1 MKQGLGDVAQLPV
14 VGSIAP
20 IKKWHLYTGR

>member
-14 VGSIAP
+14 VGSITP
-20 IKKWHLYTGR
+20 IKKWNLYAGR